1 MKKNFYLSGDHNV
14 TCDVCSKKI
23 KFSIAR
29 KRWDGLLVC
38 PDDFEM
44 RHPQDFVKTRQD
56 KISVPETRPIPT
68 LVFREDVC
76 SIPSST
82 GYAGIAAANCAG
94 AGRTFGMSYADIL
107 YSYTNI
113 YGH

>member
-1 MKKNFYLSGDHNV
+1 MKHNYYVSGDWNI

-23 KFSIAR
+23 KFSEAR
-29 KRWDGLLVC
+29 KRWDGFLVC
-38 PDDFEM
+38 REDFEM

-56 KISVPETRPIPT
+56 KISVPDTRPIPT
-68 LVFREDVC
+68 LVFNEAIC

-82 GYAGIAAANCAG
+82 GYAGIAAANCAA
-94 AGRTFGMSYADIL
+94 AGRTFGLSYADIV
-107 YSYTNI
+107 YTYMNI